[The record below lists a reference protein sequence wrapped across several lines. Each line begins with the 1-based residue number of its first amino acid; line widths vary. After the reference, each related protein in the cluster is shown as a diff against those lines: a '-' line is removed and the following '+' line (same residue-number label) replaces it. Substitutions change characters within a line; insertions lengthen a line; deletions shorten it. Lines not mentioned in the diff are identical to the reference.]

1 MVIKLIHL
9 QYTNSQGDDENV
21 LNGAE
26 HYITPI
32 SNTLENKTKT
42 QATPFCGG
50 KAHMQGSRSRLE
62 DSGSHTASSCP
73 GSLDW

>member
-9 QYTNSQGDDENV
+9 QYTKAKGDDENI

-42 QATPFCGG
+42 HQTKPLQTDEKGIILYINHIMFKPFFF
-50 KAHMQGSRSRLE
+50 K
-62 DSGSHTASSCP
+62 
-73 GSLDW
+73 